1 MADDDNEA
9 DLSTIA
15 RELAEITRLVED
27 DDFGTTLE
35 RFVNRVAQTIPGCAD
50 ALITV
55 RSQTGVESVSSTR
68 ALGFDPLLSG
78 PIIEAVTFNEP
89 RRLDDVGADQRW
101 PAFAATLANAG
112 YQSSLSLP
120 LSIKGDDTAVLTLF
134 AHTPDQFADS
144 AYDVVLL
151 LTLHAGAVFDNAS
164 LYHDSNRLVTQLR
177 TALRTRA
184 LVGRA
189 QGLLMRHFEYGTE
202 RAFAALTRASQNSNT
217 KLRDLAGLLVRSHE
231 DGSFEATLQRL
242 ALTAAGEDG

>member
-1 MADDDNEA
+1 MADVDN
-9 DLSTIA
+9 DTDISTIA

-35 RFVNRVAQTIPGCAD
+35 RFVNRVAQTIPGCDD

-68 ALGFDPLLSG
+68 ALGFDPLLPG
-78 PIIEAVTFNEP
+78 PIIEAVTFDEP
-89 RRLDDVGADQRW
+89 RRLDDVGVDQRW
-101 PAFAATLANAG
+101 PTFAVALANAG
-112 YQSSLSLP
+112 YQSCLSLP
-120 LSIKGDDTAVLTLF
+120 LSVKGDDTAVLTLF
-134 AHTPDQFADS
+134 AKTPDQFADS

-151 LTLHAGAVFDNAS
+151 LTLHAGAVFDNAA
-164 LYHDSNRLVTQLR
+164 LYHDTSKMVGQLR

-189 QGLLMRHFEYGTE
+189 QGLLMRHFDYDTE

-231 DGSFEATLQRL
+231 DGSFESTLQQL
-242 ALTAAGEDG
+242 ALTAAGKD